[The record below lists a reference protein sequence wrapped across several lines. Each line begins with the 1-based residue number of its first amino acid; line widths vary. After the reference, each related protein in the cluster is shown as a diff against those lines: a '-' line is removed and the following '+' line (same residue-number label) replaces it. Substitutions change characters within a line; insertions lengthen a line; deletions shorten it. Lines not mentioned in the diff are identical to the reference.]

1 MGNGGQVAR
10 NSLNVGFTSD
20 KILQNDFFWLKVDLY
35 RMYKD
40 SRNMY
45 WTYDVITLSPE
56 SAEPVF
62 LALHWCIVE

>member
-1 MGNGGQVAR
+1 MAR